1 MIRKLLIPIGLLVVT
16 GCAPFMA
23 TSQEFYYHDETY
35 AVRRTA
41 DAVEVFSEGTPRTP
55 YVVLGRVVATQGLF
69 GSRES
74 VLAELRARAAAMGA
88 DALINLTEA
97 KGALNGTDAL
107 SSETTRYNQEGN
119 VSTSESWNQDAKA
132 SIRLTISALAIRYQ
146 SP

>member
-1 MIRKLLIPIGLLVVT
+1 VIRKLLILTGLLVVT

-23 TSQEFYYHDETY
+23 TSQEFYYHDEAY

-41 DAVEVFSEGTPRTP
+41 DEVDVYREGTPRTP
-55 YVVLGRVVATQGLF
+55 YVVLGRIVATQGMF

-74 VLAELRARAAAMGA
+74 VIAELRARAAGMGA
-88 DALINLTEA
+88 DALINLTES
-97 KGALNGTDAL
+97 KGALNGPNPP
-107 SSETTRYNQEGN
+107 SSESTRYNQEGN
-119 VSTSESWNQDAKA
+119 VSTSESWNQDSKA